1 MTKQD
6 KSRRVKRL
14 ITWIVTDLLILGAL
28 LGGFTYFY
36 FLRERDYTPKVL
48 NSPTP
53 AAAQASAEV
62 PPVEATD
69 AATQTNAP
77 TEETAA
83 PNPAVVDT
91 GLLGGKFAEKFT
103 TGEVEQTEDSYKSAN
118 VSIEI
123 KKVVA
128 GTESKPITYYL
139 ADIYL
144 KDISSFRTAVAL
156 EYKDQ
161 NEGDRKN
168 VMGTRQLSQ
177 LTGSILALSGDNFAF
192 HDGIVVRNG
201 VEWESK
207 LPVYGDVCVLYY
219 DGTME
224 TYSQKLKR
232 ADVDAIYAKEPHQIW
247 TFGPQL
253 LIEGQIPA
261 SFANTKANPL
271 SAIGYYEPGHYCFIL
286 VDGRQ
291 KGYSWGMTYVELAQV
306 FHDLG
311 CKVAFNLDGGDTAVM
326 TYMGERRNQPEAS
339 SPRDTSDILYI
350 VEPTVNGK

>member
-1 MTKQD
+1 MKQA
-6 KSRRVKRL
+6 KNRRIRRL
-14 ITWIVTDLLILGAL
+14 VTAIVADLLVLGAL

-36 FLRERDYTPKVL
+36 FLREREYTPKAL
-48 NSPTP
+48 STPEPTVAQQAAAIEETAVP
-53 AAAQASAEV
+53 AADQT
-62 PPVEATD
+62 ATATED
-69 AATQTNAP
+69 AATP
-77 TEETAA
+77 T
-83 PNPAVVDT
+83 PAVVDT

-103 TGEVEQTEDSYKSAN
+103 TGDVEQTDDSYKSAN

-123 KKVVA
+123 QKKTA
-128 GTESKPITYYL
+128 GTEQKPITYYL
-139 ADIYL
+139 ADIYI
-144 KDISSFRTAVAL
+144 KDITSFRTAVAL
-156 EYKDQ
+156 DYKDQ

-168 VMGTRQLSQ
+168 VMSTLQLSQ
-177 LTGSILALSGDNFAF
+177 LTGAILGLSGDNFAF

-224 TYSQKLKR
+224 TYSQKIKR
-232 ADVDAIYAKEPHQIW
+232 ADVDAIYAKKPYQIW

-253 LIEGQIPA
+253 LIDGEVPG

-271 SAIGYYEPGHYCFIL
+271 CAIGYYEPGHYCFIL

-291 KGYSWGMTYVELAQV
+291 PDYSWGMTYVELAQV

-311 CKVAFNLDGGDTAVM
+311 CTVAFNLDGGDTAVM
-326 TYMGERRNQPEAS
+326 TYLGEWRSQPEES

-350 VEPTVNGK
+350 AEPTVASGQ